1 MKRLITILLAS
12 LLLAA
17 CGAPAQAVQE
27 PPTPTPLP
35 PDPALERP
43 TYTVERG
50 EISRLLEITGRV
62 TPVDLE
68 RLAFRR
74 EGRVNVVH
82 VARGDTVKA
91 GDVLAELLQDE
102 AIDELR
108 EAEDTLTQAER
119 DLESAVKAQQKEIR
133 ERELDVEQA
142 QEALARLLP
151 GGEDDVLRVAQQT
164 LEEAQRELDRT
175 RDDASWAKTGA
186 EEGLKD
192 KAEALQRAQQAYSD
206 AKWDWDWVQEHGTDP
221 ANPYTLGPNGE
232 RIPNRLTDKQ
242 KREFEQKLKDAES
255 AMRAA
260 ERGVEEGQRELE
272 RAREDELVKIRE
284 AEEKVAEAQR
294 EVDKLLGGAG
304 TQEIQDARRA
314 LEQAQL
320 ALAEAREQTL
330 NTSIKAVEDARRA
343 LERAQKQVDDG
354 RIVAPR
360 DGQITALAIEEGATA
375 VAYEP
380 VVEVADPTNLEFAAQ
395 LSGEQMRQLTE
406 GQPAE
411 IRLLTRP
418 DLALPAVIRQM
429 PAPYGSGGSGV
440 VRDRDQTTRFQVT
453 DTMGQTLTA
462 GTTVGRIS
470 IVLERKENVLWLPP
484 DAVRAFE
491 GRRFV
496 VVREGE
502 RERRVTVRTGI
513 ETEEQ
518 VEILEGLE
526 EGDVV
531 VGQ

>member
-1 MKRLITILLAS
+1 MSKTLWLLLLS

-17 CGAPAQAVQE
+17 CGAPAQATQE

-43 TYTVERG
+43 IYTVVRG
-50 EISRLLEITGRV
+50 DIRRVLEITGRV

-68 RLAFRR
+68 RLAFKRD
-74 EGRVNVVH
+74 GRVNVVH

-91 GDVLAELLQDE
+91 GDVLAELLQDD
-102 AIDELR
+102 ALDELR
-108 EAEDTLTQAER
+108 EAEDTLVQAER
-119 DLESAVKAQQKEIR
+119 DLESARKAQAKEIR
-133 ERELDVEQA
+133 ERELDVEKA

-151 GGEDDVLRVAQQT
+151 GGEHDMLREAQQK
-164 LEEAQRELDRT
+164 LEEAQRELQRT
-175 RDDASWAKTGA
+175 RDDASWTKTGA
-186 EEGLKD
+186 EEGLRG
-192 KAEALQRAQQAYSD
+192 KAETLQKAQQSYSD
-206 AKWDWDWVQEHGTDP
+206 AKWDWQWVQEHGTDP
-221 ANPYTLGPNGE
+221 DNPFTTGPNGE
-232 RIPNRLTDKQ
+232 KIPNKLTDKQ
-242 KREFEQKLKDAES
+242 KREFEQALRDAES
-255 AMRAA
+255 ALRAA

-272 RAREDELVKIRE
+272 RAREDEVVKIRE

-294 EVDKLLGGAG
+294 EVDKLLGGTG

-320 ALAEAREQTL
+320 ALAEAREKTL
-330 NTSIKAVEDARRA
+330 NSNVKAVENARRA
-343 LERAQKQVDDG
+343 LERAQKKVDDG
-354 RIVAPR
+354 RIIAPR
-360 DGQITALAIEEGATA
+360 DGQVTAIAIEEGAAAT
-375 VAYEP
+375 AYEP

-418 DLALPAVIRQM
+418 DLVLPAVIRQL

-440 VRDRDQTTRFQVT
+440 VRDRDQTTRFQVL

-470 IVLERKENVLWLPP
+470 IVLEHKENVLWLPP
-484 DAVRAFE
+484 EAVRAFE

-502 RERRVTVRTGI
+502 RERRVPVRIGI
-513 ETEEQ
+513 ENEEQ

-526 EGDVV
+526 EGDMV